1 LSPIKAPKRKV
12 RNPANMRS
20 SQPSARPTVYV
31 VDDDDAV
38 CRAFAFALDLEDF
51 RVEVCATGEALLMKN
66 LPLHDAVLVV
76 DERLPGVSGL
86 DTLKALRA
94 RGVELPA
101 ILVTSHPKTALKAAA
116 AAAGVP
122 VLEKP
127 LMGET
132 LVAAIRKGLAAA
144 HARSN

>member
-1 LSPIKAPKRKV
+1 
-12 RNPANMRS
+12 
-20 SQPSARPTVYV
+20 V

-38 CRAFAFALDLEDF
+38 RRALAFALDLEDF
-51 RVEVCATGEALLMKN
+51 AVEVCASGETLLMKS

-76 DERLPGVSGL
+76 DERLPGASGL
-86 DTLKALRA
+86 DTLNALRA

-101 ILVTSHPKTALKAAA
+101 ILVTSHPKTALKEAA

-132 LVAAIRKGLAAA
+132 LVAAIRDILAATDA
-144 HARSN
+144 ASS

>member
-1 LSPIKAPKRKV
+1 
-12 RNPANMRS
+12 MRS
-20 SQPSARPTVYV
+20 SPPSVRPTVYV

-38 CRAFAFALDLEDF
+38 RRALAFALDLEDF
-51 RVEVCATGEALLMKN
+51 SVEVCATGETLLMQE
-66 LPLHDAVLVV
+66 LPLHDAVLVL
-76 DERLPGVSGL
+76 DERLPGASGL

-94 RGVELPA
+94 RGVALPA
-101 ILVTSHPKTALKAAA
+101 ILVTSHPKMALKEAA

-132 LVAAIRKGLAAA
+132 LVAAIRESLAAVRA
-144 HARSN
+144 ASS